1 MKASDIRDEDDT
13 SNVLNDQFY
22 IENTTTADYNLYF
35 WYNVENIG
43 WSTTMY
49 HRNMSLWR
57 RAVPSVAL
65 LLCVAC
71 QTIVSSALWNSSMLN
86 LQDTLEGME
95 VTTEEAMVVQG
106 WAPLFGGGLLICQ
119 KKSKER
125 LRDSVL

>member
-1 MKASDIRDEDDT
+1 M
-13 SNVLNDQFY
+13 VHHY
-22 IENTTTADYNLYF
+22 Y
-35 WYNVENIG
+35 
-43 WSTTMY
+43 
-49 HRNMSLWR
+49 RNMSLWR

-106 WAPLFGGGLLICQ
+106 WATLFRGML
-119 KKSKER
+119 
-125 LRDSVL
+125 